1 MIDYNELETRV
12 LKKVLSVFP
21 DDSEN
26 LSDELHKQILKIS
39 VYASI
44 QVLSE
49 YKKMLAEENNQS

>member
-1 MIDYNELETRV
+1 MIDYDALEARV

-26 LSDELHKQILKIS
+26 LSDELRKQVLKIS

-44 QVLSE
+44 QVISE